1 MEWKTLNN
9 GVKIPVLG
17 FGVWQMFDQADC
29 QRAVEEA
36 FDVGYRLIDTAA
48 LYQNE
53 EAVGRAVKASGL
65 AREDVFLTSKVWIND
80 LGYEA
85 TKKAFEKS
93 LQKLDTDYLDLYLIH
108 QPYGDTHGAW
118 RAMIDLYREGRIR
131 AIGVSNFSTGRLT
144 DFAINTD
151 IVPALNQ
158 IELHPY
164 KQRPLMQSANA
175 EFGVAT
181 QAWSPFNRGEDNIFK
196 DPVLNNIAE
205 KHDKTVA
212 QVILRWQIQSDI
224 LTIPKSAHI
233 DRMRDNIDVFDFQLT
248 DDDLKRIQALDRY
261 PNDYGPNES
270 PEQVKRLSTFF
281 PS

>member
-29 QRAVEEA
+29 QRAVEKA

-93 LQKLDTDYLDLYLIH
+93 LQKLNTDYLDLYLIH

-164 KQRPLMQSANA
+164 KQRPFMQAANA